1 MIYETEL
8 ALGQYDQITTT
19 VCIEFRLFTRKNQW
33 GSIIQ
38 MINLLG
44 VQVTSWSSDASD
56 LNRDELEA
64 LGGDGSW
71 VEHVDRRA
79 FQRVREL
86 VNAQDWLYDQ
96 LCAVEEAP

>member
-8 ALGQYDQITTT
+8 LLGQFDQIQTTI
-19 VCIEFRLFTRKNQW
+19 CIEFNRFTRKNQW

-44 VQVTSWSSDASD
+44 VQVTSWSSDVND

-79 FQRVREL
+79 FQRVKEL
-86 VNAQDWLYDQ
+86 VNAQDWLYDY
-96 LCAVEEAP
+96 LCAVEE